1 MAAHGTNFQS
11 ATMTRAPVSLDPDK
25 YEPDDDGYPREIVG
39 AWAKDKYARLA
50 KYIDISRAVR
60 RRFITT
66 GKSGASYIELFCG
79 PGRVRIKD
87 TLEVTHGSPLVAWTE
102 AARTETKFTQ
112 VHMADAD
119 SRLLDATAA
128 RLRTYGAPVLTEFG
142 MANDTVERIIAKLDP
157 YALHVAFLDPYN
169 LGALPFEVIRK
180 LARLKRM
187 DILIHVSLQD
197 LNRNLLRYLA
207 AHSSPLD
214 AFAPDWRNHV
224 EGERSIEYVRGKLFE
239 YWRSLLRTIDMSTA
253 EAAELVVGSKNQPLY
268 WLAFAARHERALE
281 FWEKI
286 RHIESNPQTNMF

>member
-1 MAAHGTNFQS
+1 MA
-11 ATMTRAPVSLDPDK
+11 RAPAPLDPEK

-50 KYIDISRAVR
+50 KYVDISRAVR
-60 RRFITT
+60 RGFTAR
-66 GKSGASYIELFCG
+66 GKAGASYIELFSG
-79 PGRVRIKD
+79 PGRVRIRD

-102 AARTETKFTQ
+102 AARTKSDFTEL
-112 VHMADAD
+112 HIADAD
-119 SRLLDATAA
+119 PRLLEAAVA
-128 RLRTYGAPVLTEFG
+128 RLRKHGAPVFPESGT
-142 MANDTVERIIAKLDP
+142 ANETVEHIIRKLNP

-180 LARLKRM
+180 LAGLKRM
-187 DILIHVSLQD
+187 DILIHVSMQD

-207 AHSSPLD
+207 ADSSPLD
-214 AFAPDWRNHV
+214 VFAPDWRKHV
-224 EGERSIEYVRGKLFE
+224 EGERSIEYVRGKLFA

-253 EAAELVVGSKNQPLY
+253 EAAELVVGNNKQPLY

-286 RHIESNPQTNMF
+286 RHLEPNPQANMF